1 MPKYWLDGI
10 FDEEIIE
17 IKDEDFIPSE
27 KYNGPKD
34 GYGFKLGKNG
44 IGYYR
49 ISSIQPI
56 IGNKYSIQPIIEN
69 KSSVREMILCKNFKY
84 CSKYDCRNRHWY
96 NVLPC
101 FSERMN
107 ELKTNS
113 EYCKNDEIQ
122 ALDRA
127 IVRYKRQGYSVI
139 VK

>member
-49 ISSIQPI
+49 LS
-56 IGNKYSIQPIIEN
+56 SIQPIIEN
-69 KSSVREMILCKNFKY
+69 KSSVREIILCKNFKY

-96 NVLPC
+96 NVLPLL
-101 FSERMN
+101 SEQMK
-107 ELKTNS
+107 LKTNP
-113 EYCKNDEIQ
+113 EYWKNIEIQ

-127 IVRYKRQGYSVI
+127 IVRFKRQGYSVI